1 MYSLTCFGRPDAH
14 HQELNNCSSSLWFYR
29 WSVVIAVLL
38 VVVGP
43 ARPRPTALL
52 SHRSGRQPKTYVKPE
67 AAITVFELLMIS
79 GVSPETCW
87 AIKKHWNNK
96 FYYTVASYW
105 FFLLDL
111 HNSFKHSCCHIVFY
125 REIWNDMFAHDIS
138 MLTFAQQNWTHLFM
152 TQLWAYRSPRRINP
166 MRTWQ
171 VTMMIDTLIV
181 SMLIPGFTTSSIFIH
196 LMFLWKYLI
205 VLHFPY

>member
-1 MYSLTCFGRPDAH
+1 MFMYSSTCFGRPHAH
-14 HQELNNCSSSLWFYR
+14 HQELNNCSNNLWFYR

-43 ARPRPTALL
+43 ALPRPTALL

-67 AAITVFELLMIS
+67 AAITVFEVLMTS

-87 AIKKHWNNK
+87 AIKKHLNNK

-105 FFLLDL
+105 FFLWDL
-111 HNSFKHSCCHIVFY
+111 HNSFKRSSCHVVFY
-125 REIWNDMFAHDIS
+125 REIWNNLFVRNIS

-152 TQLWAYRSPRRINP
+152 TQLWAYRSPRR
-166 MRTWQ
+166 
-171 VTMMIDTLIV
+171 
-181 SMLIPGFTTSSIFIH
+181 H
-196 LMFLWKYLI
+196 
-205 VLHFPY
+205 